1 MPNMCDD
8 HYADDL
14 KEFERRGDITRRHF
28 GKLTLGTGLAA
39 LLPAVADALEVS
51 ESEVEIKTAD
61 GVCDAYFVHP
71 AKGRH
76 AAVLMWP
83 DIMGLRPAFRAMGKR
98 LAQSGY
104 AVLVPNPFYRAQRAP
119 IVTDGKGMQDE
130 ATRNRLFGLMGSL
143 NADTALTDARAFIG
157 FLDAQHAVNR
167 HRKMGT
173 CGYCMGGPLTMRTA
187 ANFPDRIG
195 AGASF
200 HGAALVTDKPDS
212 PHLLVPKMKAR
223 YLIAIA
229 ANDDER
235 QPEAKTVLRGAFDQ
249 AHLQA
254 EIEVYAGAMH
264 GWCPPDSPVY
274 DAAMAEKAWGRML
287 ALFGRALV

>member
-1 MPNMCDD
+1 MCDD

-14 KEFERRGDITRRHF
+14 KEFERRGGDLSRRQF
-28 GKLTLGTGLAA
+28 GKLTLGTGIAA

-71 AKGRH
+71 AKGKH

-83 DIMGLRPAFRAMGKR
+83 DIMGLRPAFRAMGRR

-157 FLDAQHAVNR
+157 FLDAQRAVNR
-167 HRKMGT
+167 HRRMGT

-187 ANFPDRIG
+187 ANFPERVG

-200 HGAALVTDKPDS
+200 HGAALVTDKSDS
-212 PHLLVPKMKAR
+212 PHLLVPKMKAQ

-235 QPEAKTVLRGAFDQ
+235 QPEAKTVLREAFDH
-249 AHLQA
+249 AHLEA
-254 EIEVYAGAMH
+254 EIEVYPGAMH

-274 DAAMAEKAWGRML
+274 NEAMAEKAWSRML
-287 ALFGRALV
+287 ALFDRALA

>member
-1 MPNMCDD
+1 MCDD

-14 KEFERRGDITRRHF
+14 KEFERRGGDITRRHF
-28 GKLTLGTGLAA
+28 GKLTLGAGLAA
-39 LLPAVADALEVS
+39 LLPPVANALDVIEG
-51 ESEVEIKTAD
+51 ETEIRTAD
-61 GVCDAYFVHP
+61 GVADAYFVHP
-71 AKGRH
+71 ATGRH
-76 AAVLMWP
+76 RAVLMWP
-83 DIMGLRPAFRAMGKR
+83 DIMGLRPAFRAMGRR

-157 FLDAQHAVNR
+157 FLDAQQAVDPR
-167 HRKMGT
+167 RRMGT

-187 ANFPDRIG
+187 AAFPDRVG

-212 PHLLVPKMKAR
+212 PHLLVPRMKAQ
-223 YLIAIA
+223 YLFAIA

-235 QPEAKTVLRGAFDQ
+235 QPEAKGVLREAFDQ
-249 AHLQA
+249 AHLKA

-264 GWCPPDSPVY
+264 GWCPPDSAVY
-274 DAAMAEKAWGRML
+274 HEAMAEKAWNRML
-287 ALFGRALV
+287 ALFERALA

>member
-1 MPNMCDD
+1 MCDD

-14 KEFERRGDITRRHF
+14 KEFERRGGDITRRHF
-28 GKLTLGTGLAA
+28 GKLTLGAGLAA
-39 LLPAVADALEVS
+39 LLPPVANALDVIEG
-51 ESEVEIKTAD
+51 ETEIRTVD
-61 GVCDAYFVHP
+61 GVADAYFVHP
-71 AKGRH
+71 ATGRH
-76 AAVLMWP
+76 PAVLMWP
-83 DIMGLRPAFRAMGKR
+83 DIMGLRPAFRAMGRR

-104 AVLVPNPFYRAQRAP
+104 AVLVPNPFYRAQKAP

-143 NADTALTDARAFIG
+143 NADTALTDARAFIH
-157 FLDAQHAVNR
+157 FLDAQPAVNPR
-167 HRKMGT
+167 RPMGT

-187 ANFPDRIG
+187 AAFPDRVG

-212 PHLLVPKMKAR
+212 PHRLVPAMKAQ
-223 YLIAIA
+223 YLFAIA

-235 QPEAKTVLRGAFDQ
+235 EPQAKTALRAAFDQ
-249 AHLQA
+249 AQLQA

-274 DAAMAEKAWGRML
+274 HEAMAEKAWSRML
-287 ALFGRALV
+287 ALFERALA

>member
-1 MPNMCDD
+1 MCDD

-14 KEFERRGDITRRHF
+14 KEFERRGGDITRRHF

-39 LLPAVADALEVS
+39 LLPAVAGALDVTETDVD
-51 ESEVEIKTAD
+51 IKTPD
-61 GVCDAYFVHP
+61 GTADAYFVYP
-71 AKGRH
+71 ARGRH

-104 AVLVPNPFYRAQRAP
+104 AVLVPNPFYRTRRAP
-119 IVTDGKGMQDE
+119 VVSDGKGMQDE
-130 ATRNRLFGLMGSL
+130 ATRNMLVGLMQSL
-143 NADTALTDARAFIG
+143 TPATTATDAHAFVG
-157 FLDAQHAVNR
+157 FLDAQRAVNLR
-167 HRKMGT
+167 RKMGT
-173 CGYCMGGPLTMRTA
+173 CGYCMGGPLGMRTA
-187 ANFPDRIG
+187 AAFPDRVG

-212 PHLLVPKMKAR
+212 PHLLVPKMHAQ

-235 QPEAKTVLRGAFDQ
+235 QPEAKTVLREAFDK
-249 AHLQA
+249 AHLKA
-254 EIEVYAGAMH
+254 EIEVYAGTMH

-274 DAAMAEKAWGRML
+274 NELMAEKAWSRML
-287 ALFGRALV
+287 ALFGRALA

>member
-1 MPNMCDD
+1 MCDD
-8 HYADDL
+8 HSLDDMD
-14 KEFERRGDITRRHF
+14 EVVRRAGGISRRHF
-28 GKLTLGTGLAA
+28 GMLTLGTGLAA
-39 LLPAVADALEVS
+39 FLPAVAGAPEVK
-51 ESEVEIKTAD
+51 ESEVEIRTPD
-61 GVCDAYFVHP
+61 GVADAYFVHP
-71 AKGRH
+71 ARGRH

-83 DIMGLRPAFRAMGKR
+83 DIMGLRPAFRAMGRR

-104 AVLVPNPFYRAQRAP
+104 AVLVPNPFYRARRAP
-119 IVTDGKGMQDE
+119 IITDGTGMQDE
-130 ATRNRLFGLMGSL
+130 KTRNMLFGLMGSL
-143 NADTALTDARAFIG
+143 TAETAATDARAFVG
-157 FLDAQHAVNR
+157 FLDAQRPVNR
-167 HRKMGT
+167 RRRMGT

-187 ANFPDRIG
+187 ATFPERIG

-212 PHLLVPKMKAR
+212 PHLLVPKIKAR

-235 QPEAKTVLRGAFDQ
+235 QPEAKAVLRDAF
-249 AHLQA
+249 ASAGVPA

-274 DAAMAEKAWGRML
+274 NEAMAEKAWSRML
-287 ALFGRALV
+287 ALFEVALA

>member
-1 MPNMCDD
+1 MCDD

-14 KEFERRGDITRRHF
+14 KEFERRGGDLSRRQF
-28 GKLTLGTGLAA
+28 GKLSLGAGIAA

-61 GVCDAYFVHP
+61 GTCDACFVHP
-71 AKGRH
+71 TKGKH

-83 DIMGLRPAFRAMGKR
+83 DIMGLRPAFRAMGRR

-104 AVLVPNPFYRAQRAP
+104 AVLVPNPFYRVQRAP

-143 NADTALTDARAFIG
+143 NADTALTDARAFIA
-157 FLDAQHAVNR
+157 FLDAQRSVNR

-187 ANFPDRIG
+187 ANFPDRVG

-200 HGAALVTDKPDS
+200 HGAALVTDKSDS
-212 PHLLVPKMKAR
+212 PHRLVSKMKAQ

-229 ANDDER
+229 TNDDER
-235 QPEAKTVLRGAFDQ
+235 EPQAKGALREAFEQ
-249 AHLQA
+249 AHLKA

-274 DAAMAEKAWGRML
+274 NEAMAEKAWSRML
-287 ALFGRALV
+287 ALFDRALA